1 MRIRDTRAKRDDR
14 NASSLAVRLV
24 DFTASR
30 EGGLIYHRRIIYHR
44 KRQSSLS
51 LSLSLPP
58 RFPSN
63 LHTPPWKLSAGCLP
77 WLCVSLAGT
86 QFRNAGTW
94 RETMRRTM
102 SRVDNAVLKISRRR
116 LPKSFGAFLQQNR
129 TASSI
134 RPRNTAM
141 CLTTISDVTW
151 RRLMHSWRKPRIR
164 RRLFFFIFYR
174 ERKLLWIFQIT
185 IDCACVTHAVSLF
198 MRREFL
204 WIFVDS
210 LCATHPSLSFHTE
223 KASPNFSFFFFS
235 FLFLRI
241 CRRLRVRDAF
251 FKSFYT
257 KKVHLNFVSFFYL
270 LQKLYIL
277 SEYIFSTSLCYL

>member
-1 MRIRDTRAKRDDR
+1 
-14 NASSLAVRLV
+14 
-24 DFTASR
+24 
-30 EGGLIYHRRIIYHR
+30 
-44 KRQSSLS
+44 
-51 LSLSLPP
+51 
-58 RFPSN
+58 
-63 LHTPPWKLSAGCLP
+63 
-77 WLCVSLAGT
+77 
-86 QFRNAGTW
+86 
-94 RETMRRTM
+94 M

-164 RRLFFFIFYR
+164 RRLCFFFIFYR
-174 ERKLLWIFQIT
+174 ERKLLWIFQIA

-210 LCATHPSLSFHTE
+210 LCATHPPLSFHTE
-223 KASPNFSFFFFS
+223 KASLNFCFFFS
-235 FLFLRI
+235 GSVTECACAMHSLNPFIQKKFLWILFRFFTY
-241 CRRLRVRDAF
+241 CR
-251 FKSFYT
+251 
-257 KKVHLNFVSFFYL
+257 NCIFYL
-270 LQKLYIL
+270 NTYFLLLYVI
-277 SEYIFSTSLCYL
+277 YNNLCFHWR